1 MSKNIISF
9 LILNGITTTFFTFIC
24 DYCINTIRMKSEI
37 NNKTKFDILLKKIN
51 TLENIIQELQ
61 EYVEEIEFKID
72 RKNNKVIE
80 SHTELSSKLE
90 NYINCNYDVYD

>member
-9 LILNGITTTFFTFIC
+9 LILNGITTSIVTYIC
-24 DYCINTIRMKSEI
+24 DYCINTFRVKSEI
-37 NNKTKFDILLKKIN
+37 NNKNKLDILLKKIN
-51 TLENIIQELQ
+51 TLENTIQELQ

-90 NYINCNYDVYD
+90 NYINCSYDVYD

>member
-1 MSKNIISF
+1 MSKNIINF
-9 LILNGITTTFFTFIC
+9 VILNGITTGIFTFIC
-24 DYCINTIRMKSEI
+24 NYIFAKSEK
-37 NNKTKFDILLKKIN
+37 NNTKKKLDILLKKIN
-51 TLENIIQELQ
+51 TLENSIQELQ

-90 NYINCNYDVYD
+90 NFINCNYDVYD

>member
-1 MSKNIISF
+1 MSKNIINF
-9 LILNGITTTFFTFIC
+9 VILNSITTGIFTFIC
-24 DYCINTIRMKSEI
+24 NYIFVKSEKA
-37 NNKTKFDILLKKIN
+37 NTKNKLEILLKKIN
-51 TLENIIQELQ
+51 TLENSIQELQ

-90 NYINCNYDVYD
+90 NFINCNYDVYD

>member
-9 LILNGITTTFFTFIC
+9 IVLNGITTSFFTFIYNYIFVKKEKN
-24 DYCINTIRMKSEI
+24 D
-37 NNKTKFDILLKKIN
+37 TKIDILIKKIN
-51 TLENIIQELQ
+51 TLENSIQELQ
-61 EYVEEIEFKID
+61 EYVEDIEFKIH

-90 NYINCNYDVYD
+90 NFINCNYDVYD

>member
-9 LILNGITTTFFTFIC
+9 LILNGITTSIVTFIC
-24 DYCINTIRMKSEI
+24 DYCINTFRVKKEK
-37 NNKTKFDILLKKIN
+37 NDTKIDILIKKIN
-51 TLENIIQELQ
+51 TLENSIQELQ
-61 EYVEEIEFKID
+61 EYVEDIEFKIH

-90 NYINCNYDVYD
+90 NFINCNYDVYD

>member
-1 MSKNIISF
+1 MSKNIINF
-9 LILNGITTTFFTFIC
+9 IILNGITTSLFTFIYNYIFVKKEKN
-24 DYCINTIRMKSEI
+24 D
-37 NNKTKFDILLKKIN
+37 TKKKLDTLLKKIN
-51 TLENIIQELQ
+51 TLENSIQELH

-90 NYINCNYDVYD
+90 NFINCNYDVYD